1 MKNKTLHIFEPT
13 FDFGTINNTS
23 GLLTSTNQS
32 LDFDEYHTS
41 LGDLSPTDIIKISKY
56 FSTINFVEEKFDKS
70 TNIYKETVV
79 LLNYLSSFKNVTNFI
94 VEPCVSFTELDTKKR
109 TSSPTLWVFGCS
121 HGHGAMLLPWQKNFG
136 QVMAESLNMPLN
148 LITKTGSS
156 LSWSVRHLVSA
167 DIQPND
173 LVVLQLTTPHRT
185 SCYDGKK
192 VDEIMLSRTK
202 NRHLLEVFDERQIF
216 FNQISLLNFGV
227 NYLRRVAVKFVI
239 TSILSKE
246 TMYDYLLEYSKYPE
260 YCHTPD
266 CNIDFAID
274 QAHAG
279 PLSHKAIAQRLL
291 DHVQL
296 PYYESI

>member
-1 MKNKTLHIFEPT
+1 MKSRILHIICPT
-13 FDFGTINNTS
+13 LNFNLVNKNS
-23 GLLTSTNQS
+23 VLLTSSTK
-32 LDFDEYHTS
+32 LIELDEYHTS
-41 LGDLSPTDIIKISKY
+41 LGEMPPGEIIKLSSE
-56 FSTINFVEEKFDKS
+56 FSTINFVKEKFDKS
-70 TNIYKETVV
+70 TDTYKETVV
-79 LLNYLSSFKNVTNFI
+79 LLNYLSSFKNVTNFT
-94 VEPCVSFTELDTKKR
+94 VEPCVSFTELDIKKR

-148 LITKTGSS
+148 LITKNGSS
-156 LSWSVRHLVSA
+156 LSWSIRHLVSA
-167 DIQPND
+167 DIQSDD

-192 VDEIMLSRTK
+192 VDEIMLARTK
-202 NRHLLEVFDERQIF
+202 NRHLLEVFDEQQVF
-216 FNQISLLNFGV
+216 FNQINLLNVGV
-227 NYLRRVAVKFVI
+227 NYLRRVGVKFVI

-246 TMYDYLLEYSKYPE
+246 NMYDYLLEYSKYPE

-274 QAHAG
+274 RAHAG

-296 PYYESI
+296 SYYEPI